1 MYRMYKS
8 MYRIIIIKSIRY
20 YMNSY
25 LMTNFINP
33 TKLQDMEKKQ
43 KRIRKYVAVSQV
55 VASLLLSIAR
65 EIFFV
70 QSV

>member
-1 MYRMYKS
+1 MRMYRMYKS

-33 TKLQDMEKKQ
+33 TRLQDMEKN
-43 KRIRKYVAVSQV
+43 RRGSEN
-55 VASLLLSIAR
+55 L
-65 EIFFV
+65 
-70 QSV
+70 